1 MNIVIFRSHI
11 DGFTVQAP
19 YHEKFVADL
28 KAAVP
33 ADQRMFL
40 GKNCDNA
47 WLVAGSFEAEVMEL
61 ARTYYDE
68 VIDVRVV
75 GETGLVEAE
84 KRIKAQEAL
93 QAKMKHAQWLDEV
106 RKAQII
112 ILENREWIVGR
123 CVELQAQIDKYS
135 ACSRSSV
142 KGEMVRRKYMLE
154 QTLANAGTAVEDL
167 KPVEKN
173 SALALLRYLKENHV
187 IAD

>member
-1 MNIVIFRSHI
+1 MNIVVFRSHI

-40 GKNCDNA
+40 GKNCNNA

-61 ARTYYDE
+61 ARTYYDD

-75 GETGLVEAE
+75 GEPGLVEAE

-93 QAKMKHAQWLDEV
+93 QSQIKHSQWLDSV
-106 RKAQII
+106 RKAQIT
-112 ILENREWIVGR
+112 ILENRDWIVNR
-123 CVELQAQIDKYS
+123 CAELEFQIDRYS
-135 ACSRSSV
+135 ARSRSSV
-142 KGEMVRRKYMLE
+142 KGEMVRRKYM
-154 QTLANAGTAVEDL
+154 AVMAVSSWRVRRL
-167 KPVEKN
+167 SRSFCHSKPKARQIVLYSSEC
-173 SALALLRYLKENHV
+173 E
-187 IAD
+187 